1 MKKEVLESLVKNTLG
16 HLRVSYDCVIQDAD
30 EGVLISIKGTE
41 LNHLIGY
48 RGDTLN
54 ALQHFLN
61 SAYYNN
67 VGEYVRVFVDV
78 NGYRDQRKD
87 KLEDMAKNFIDRVRF
102 FNQEVEMPPM
112 NPSERRLV
120 HTFVSEY
127 DDVESVSTGAG
138 RDRRV
143 VLKPKKS

>member
-1 MKKEVLESLVKNTLG
+1 MKKDILENLVKTTLTD
-16 HLRVSYDCVIQDAD
+16 LKISYDCVIKDVD
-30 EGVLISIKGTE
+30 DGVLVSITGSE

-61 SAYYNN
+61 AAYYNGA
-67 VGEYVRVFVDV
+67 GEYVRVLVDV

-127 DDVESVSTGAG
+127 DDVESTSVGVG
-138 RDRRV
+138 RDRHV
-143 VLKPKKS
+143 VLKPKK